1 MKKTLAAILALVILS
16 SAALVA
22 CEKKNNN
29 NNENNN
35 NDTEDDIFVS
45 NNGTNTNDTSDT
57 NSDSSNTTKTDDF
70 VALTASKT
78 VYVMSDVYLRNEP
91 SKNSSQ
97 KKVVTTGTELTATA
111 KNDKWYKVTY
121 SGETL
126 YVVVDY
132 VTDNKN
138 DTVFNAISA
147 DEPLK
152 ELTLV
157 KNSDGTNPQVN
168 LREVPVVHSDVS
180 IKTIGRTAADVADN
194 KPEPSKLQIVAKNE
208 SGTWYKVKYDNVEYY
223 LAINTT
229 TKPFFVEL
237 KGGNSGPVGG

>member
-1 MKKTLAAILALVILS
+1 MKKTFAAILALVILS
-16 SAALVA
+16 STALVA
-22 CEKKNNN
+22 CNKEKNN

-35 NDTEDDIFVS
+35 SDDDNDIFVQ
-45 NNGTNTNDTSDT
+45 GTVDSSDTSDT
-57 NSDSSNTTKTDDF
+57 DSDSSNTTKTDEF
-70 VALTASKT
+70 EALTASKT

-111 KNDKWYKVTY
+111 KSDKWYKVTY
-121 SGETL
+121 SGETM
-126 YVVVDY
+126 YVVMDY
-132 VTDNKN
+132 VTDNKS

-157 KNSDGTNPQVN
+157 TYSDGTNPQVN

-180 IKTIGRTAADVADN
+180 IKTIGRTADDVANN
-194 KPEPSKLQIVAKNE
+194 KPEPSKLQIVAKNT
-208 SGTWYKVKYDNVEYY
+208 SGTWYKVKYENSEYY
-223 LAINTT
+223 LAINSV
-229 TKPFFVEL
+229 TKPCFTEL